1 MLKHVW
7 TPKSSLF
14 CTVHFLGPCTAGR
27 GVLQH
32 GRLLMHEHRQGCT
45 IGTWSIITHLT
56 LPCIIRERAV
66 YDQNDMKNKPKK
78 SQGSVMITSQLCRDR
93 ATPRWCMYKRLAAGC
108 AWSNMSAG
116 QWGTGKYRV
125 IQTWKLRDTKS
136 QYKFILLHISLLAA
150 SI

>member
-78 SQGSVMITSQLCRDR
+78 SQGSVMITALFSIVPRPSYASMMYVQEVSGWLRLEQYECRPVGD
-93 ATPRWCMYKRLAAGC
+93 WEIQSH
-108 AWSNMSAG
+108 SNMEIKRYKKS
-116 QWGTGKYRV
+116 
-125 IQTWKLRDTKS
+125 IQIYIVT
-136 QYKFILLHISLLAA
+136 Y
-150 SI
+150 